1 MTKPQ
6 ATSPDKLAQRWLERI
21 KDAQDKD
28 CKDWYTQ
35 ADTSYAR
42 YKNDDADAQKA
53 GSRKNKRFNIYWSNI
68 QVLKPALLSQ
78 GPKVNCSRRHKDKD
92 PIGLMAAQILER
104 ATQFS
109 IDDGSKF
116 LDAAKAARDDYLLAA
131 RGTLWVRYEPTYG
144 PEKADRVPVTLKP
157 FQGYH
162 GEDDKRYDKDTVLSD
177 DMGDYV
183 EGETYK
189 PVVNERV
196 DVLFVHYR
204 DLVHGPASSWQLV
217 PWVAARHHMRK
228 RKLADRFGKACAAQ
242 IQQAKDDE
250 QRKNPKNGAAAR
262 DTTPIWEI
270 WDKERG
276 QVRWVCEFYKDGFL
290 DEIDDPLN
298 LGDFFPCPRPLYGSL
313 TPDSLI
319 PTPDYEQYKD
329 QALELDRLTDR
340 ALRIAKSIRV
350 AGVYDGAVKELQKL
364 FNESDGDN
372 YVPVPTWAAFADKG
386 GLKSAMDTLPLDE
399 KVQALKAIYEVRQAA
414 KADLYEVTGISDIM
428 RGDTDPN
435 ETKGAQTLKANF
447 GSKRLKER
455 QAEVARFVRDTI
467 ALVAE
472 VIAEHFRPE
481 QIFKMAGAQTLA
493 DPNDPNS
500 QQMVT
505 AAIAL
510 LKDQGARDF
519 QLDIETDSTVAIDE
533 DAEKQTTVEF
543 VTAVTQYLEQAG
555 LILQTSPAMMPLLM
569 EMLMF
574 AVRRFKAGRDLE
586 QTFEKAVDAVGQEQA
601 QKAQQPAPPSP
612 EDEKIKLMQ
621 AEGQQKAQEHQ
632 MDLQATQAKAQAD
645 SQQGQQALALK
656 AQQGQQDL
664 ALKQR
669 DHDHELQMREQEHLQ
684 KMQLQANEH
693 AIKLEQ
699 LTQTHRSQL
708 QIAQATHGQ
717 KMTESR
723 NKAAQDRA
731 LSAQATGD
739 KQAAPGADGIDD
751 EPGWVDP
758 LAESITQAAQAMR
771 DSAEANAQAT
781 QEIAQAVLALA
792 SNASKPRRIVK
803 GPNGEKRSEVVNA

>member
-1 MTKPQ
+1 MTQAPKP
-6 ATSPDKLAQRWLERI
+6 TPEKLAQRWLERI
-21 KDAQDKD
+21 KDAQEKD

-42 YKNDDADAQKA
+42 YKNDEVGAKKTDA
-53 GSRKNKRFNIYWSNI
+53 RTHKRFNIYWSNI

-104 ATQFS
+104 ATQYS

-144 PEKADRVPVTLKP
+144 PEKADRIPVTLKP
-157 FQGYH
+157 FQGYY
-162 GEDDKRYDKDTVLSD
+162 DDKETRHEKDGVLSD
-177 DMGDYV
+177 DLGDYV

-196 DVLFVHYR
+196 DVLFIHYR

-228 RKLADRFGKACAAQ
+228 RKLADRFGKKCAAQ

-313 TPDSLI
+313 TPESLI

-372 YVPVPTWAAFADKG
+372 YVAVPTWAAFADKG

-455 QAEVARFVRDTI
+455 QAEVARFVRDTV

-481 QIFKMAGAQTLA
+481 QIFKMSGAQTLA
-493 DPNDPNS
+493 DPQDPNS
-500 QQMVT
+500 QQMVM

-510 LKDQGARDF
+510 LKEQGARDF
-519 QLDIETDSTVAIDE
+519 ELEIETDSTVAIDE
-533 DAEKQTTVEF
+533 EAEKQSTVEF
-543 VTAVTQYLEQAG
+543 VTAVTQFLEQAG
-555 LILQTSPAMMPLLM
+555 MIVQQSPAMLPLLM

-586 QTFEKAVDAVGQEQA
+586 QTFEKAVDAVGKEQ
-601 QKAQQPAPPSP
+601 
-612 EDEKIKLMQ
+612 
-621 AEGQQKAQEHQ
+621 QQKAQNPQPDPETQKLQAEMQAKAAELQARTQADQQKLQLDAQKGATDLQIKQEELAMKREEMVLQQQLAQ
-632 MDLQATQAKAQAD
+632 MQLQYAQAQHEQKLGFEREKHGNEMAMRQQEGAQATDLKREELGAKERQATQQLQAKAETAKGDDDMKLNLSPDIQKAIAD
-645 SQQGQQALALK
+645 SISKDQVARQSAADAGPQALAE
-656 AQQGQQDL
+656 A
-664 ALKQR
+664 AKQ
-669 DHDHELQMREQEHLQ
+669 L
-684 KMQLQANEH
+684 
-693 AIKLEQ
+693 
-699 LTQTHRSQL
+699 
-708 QIAQATHGQ
+708 G
-717 KMTESR
+717 
-723 NKAAQDRA
+723 
-731 LSAQATGD
+731 
-739 KQAAPGADGIDD
+739 
-751 EPGWVDP
+751 
-758 LAESITQAAQAMR
+758 
-771 DSAEANAQAT
+771 EAV
-781 QEIAQAVLALA
+781 QAVKQLVKVLA
-792 SNASKPRRIVK
+792 SPTEIQVDKKTGKKRAVK
-803 GPNGEKRSEVVNA
+803 VAA